1 MLLIDALSLREDSRA
16 DALTYRRVKDANHP
30 KSEKEIK
37 RAKIH
42 VKKKQVTNTLLGKTW
57 MIALSHPKVFYTH
70 YLTPLV

>member
-16 DALTYRRVKDANHP
+16 DALTYRRVKKANRP

-42 VKKKQVTNTLLGKTW
+42 AN
-57 MIALSHPKVFYTH
+57 Y
-70 YLTPLV
+70 

>member
-16 DALTYRRVKDANHP
+16 DALTYRRVKEANRP

-37 RAKIH
+37 RTKMHA
-42 VKKKQVTNTLLGKTW
+42 KKKQVTNTLLGKTW
-57 MIALSHPKVFYTH
+57 IFELSHQKVFYTH